1 MAGNDEK
8 RSLVVKREQFIT
20 SLKERDELLYLKKY
34 RATNNL
40 SQDDLAKKLFV
51 SRQAI
56 SKWE

>member
-1 MAGNDEK
+1 MTGNDEK